1 MTIRGPFQLNT
12 FHISIKSQGAQA
24 CQEDTTSKHAQKQNF
39 RYLHKFTRGMY
50 VKHICLTCKYWKFPP
65 CMSGEFRYAEGP

>member
-12 FHISIKSQGAQA
+12 FYISIKSQGAQA

-39 RYLHKFTRGMY
+39 RYLHKFTRGCMLNTY
-50 VKHICLTCKYWKFPP
+50 V
-65 CMSGEFRYAEGP
+65 